1 MFGREKK
8 TYDAPAVHK
17 FSLDDSDVE
26 KVTGGIKPQ
35 KTYKDEY
42 DSGLDGSTGTNPGD
56 VGGDTGGSGNPAAI
70 TGSSVVDNPQGNGDI
85 GRGRGRGGG
94 CDGVPYHRMART
106 FSSGRNSG
114 C

>member
-1 MFGREKK
+1 MFGKEKK
-8 TYDAPAVHK
+8 AYRTPDIQKIPLSDDEVTAV
-17 FSLDDSDVE
+17 S
-26 KVTGGIKPQ
+26 GGISKR
-35 KTYKDEY
+35 KDTTTPPAPTP
-42 DSGLDGSTGTNPGD
+42 DTSGIQTGENALNQPSNNNG
-56 VGGDTGGSGNPAAI
+56 A
-70 TGSSVVDNPQGNGDI
+70 GNGDV

>member
-1 MFGREKK
+1 MQMKK
-8 TYDAPAVHK
+8 TYEAPK
-17 FSLDDSDVE
+17 
-26 KVTGGIKPQ
+26 IQ
-35 KTYKDEY
+35 KI
-42 DSGLDGSTGTNPGD
+42 
-56 VGGDTGGSGNPAAI
+56 VF
-70 TGSSVVDNPQGNGDI
+70 DNVNVILTSAGNGDV

>member
-8 TYDAPAVHK
+8 TYDAPAIHK
-17 FSLDDSDVE
+17 FALDDSDME

-35 KTYKDEY
+35 TTYKEEHDNVINEMN
-42 DSGLDGSTGTNPGD
+42 SNNES
-56 VGGDTGGSGNPAAI
+56 GSGEKGSAAADPG
-70 TGSSVVDNPQGNGDI
+70 TSDV

-94 CDGVPYHRMART
+94 CDGVAYHRNART

>member
-1 MFGREKK
+1 MFEKK
-8 TYDAPAVHK
+8 EKKPYEAPD
-17 FSLDDSDVE
+17 LEGIPMDDDDMDDIV
-26 KVTGGIKPQ
+26 GGIKDAGKSKKKKKVAPVTPPAPPSPTDPPAVVD
-35 KTYKDEY
+35 K
-42 DSGLDGSTGTNPGD
+42 TNPGAD
-56 VGGDTGGSGNPAAI
+56 A
-70 TGSSVVDNPQGNGDI
+70 GNGDV